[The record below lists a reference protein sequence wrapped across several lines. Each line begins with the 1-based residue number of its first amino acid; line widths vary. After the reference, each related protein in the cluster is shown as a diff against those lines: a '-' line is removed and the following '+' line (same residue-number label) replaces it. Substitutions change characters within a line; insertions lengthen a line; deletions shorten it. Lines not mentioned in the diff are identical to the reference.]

1 VAKHISIN
9 FIFSELSFP
18 ATVQDGTLLRLSID
32 FFVAVKAPSI
42 DAHRC
47 VICVLEVKPAL
58 EEHEL
63 H

>member
-1 VAKHISIN
+1 M
-9 FIFSELSFP
+9 FSELSFP